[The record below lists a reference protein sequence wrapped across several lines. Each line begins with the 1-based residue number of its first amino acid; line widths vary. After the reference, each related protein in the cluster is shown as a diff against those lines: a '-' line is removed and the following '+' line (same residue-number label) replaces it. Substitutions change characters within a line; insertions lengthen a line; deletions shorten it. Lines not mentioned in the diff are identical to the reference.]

1 MSLGRVLV
9 VGASGGIGRAV
20 VAALLEAGASK
31 VGAHHHRG
39 GARLKGLLAVGRT
52 RVKAFPSDLTR
63 AESAAA
69 LIANFARWAGG
80 IDALVVL
87 SGGATPALSAA
98 VTPKQWRADLE
109 LNLTTPFFLAREAM
123 KRMRSGG
130 RVVLCSTASAAHGG
144 GPDTLAYGA
153 AKAALECVVKGLA
166 RDGAPR
172 GIRVN
177 AVAPGFIKTGFH
189 ERLGRSAERVAARAK
204 LVPLG
209 RAGTP
214 EEAAAAVLFLASPS
228 SSYVTGHC
236 LAVSG
241 GDYL

>member
-20 VAALLEAGASK
+20 VAALLKAGASK
-31 VGAHHHRG
+31 VGAHHNRG
-39 GARLKGLLAVGRT
+39 KALPASARA
-52 RVKAFPSDLTR
+52 KAFKADLSR
-63 AESAAA
+63 AEAAA
-69 LIANFARWAGG
+69 GLVADFSKWAGG

-87 SGGATPALSAA
+87 SGGATPALSAK
-98 VTPKQWRADLE
+98 VTPEEWRADLE

-123 KRMRSGG
+123 KRMRAGG

-204 LVPLG
+204 LVPMG
-209 RAGTP
+209 RAGTAA
-214 EEAAAAVLFLASPS
+214 EAAAAVLFLASPA